1 MAQKREPK
9 LSQLDSKNAIQLE
22 KIFQHPEPTYTM
34 GQFWGSEAMK
44 LTLVEPLFTWVME
57 HLLISL
63 SNIGSR
69 VTKCHHPWLT
79 LRIISNLSTIN
90 QLYNLNTWHNFP
102 NPQLPDLWTGETRR
116 TYLMKRSWELNAI
129 MHRKDCAHWPLSP
142 TPPILQVRRLRSE
155 ELRNSCHI
163 QELGND
169 GDRTEAKSHLIPRPY
184 IST

>member
-57 HLLISL
+57 YLLISL
-63 SNIGSR
+63 SNVGSR

-102 NPQLPDLWTGETRR
+102 NPQLPDLVNWRDQENLSHEEIMRI
-116 TYLMKRSWELNAI
+116 KCNNAQ
-129 MHRKDCAHWPLSP
+129 KGLCTL
-142 TPPILQVRRLRSE
+142 TTVTNPPILQVRRLRSE

-169 GDRTEAKSHLIPRPY
+169 GDRTEAKSHLIPRAY